1 MTAPSTTTQSNES
14 WTQALRS
21 RRVIAVVALLLAA
34 FGLGGL
40 WLWTSHR
47 TGVLQFMA
55 FLSLVGVY
63 PLTYVA
69 HLGFISKAQRQRLE
83 DDFRLLG
90 LEQEHKI
97 KATVEKLYATVYSPI
112 QFVVYIALIVLLTLP
127 VLWAWLNRASLG
139 FIEAETM
146 RLMFFAYLGAYVFSV
161 QELIRRY
168 NTFDLQPQ
176 VYSSILVRMTLA
188 VLIVFVG
195 AEVIRLGGG
204 LIDSDNPNAWVA
216 VLAFVIGSFP
226 SQGIRWFTDQTNRV
240 LAPSATA
247 REELPLNQLL
257 GISTW
262 HEARLAQMGIDDAQN
277 LAAIDIRKLLL
288 TTRFDTQVI
297 VNWIDQA
304 ILYARIGDRI
314 GRFRDAR
321 ISSFHQYRQTL
332 AKLALNTPQP
342 LTAQQLQQRQE
353 ARERLALALGMVDTD
368 ELDRLGDT
376 SDSPNYIHI
385 AEYYRRTAKVARQR
399 AQLGMEIIIGA
410 IVETDYQRA
419 VVEIERRLQDT
430 PDDAELWLNLGIAR
444 YHLEQPD
451 PALAAYDQA
460 IVLDPKLAEA
470 YYSRSLIHAQK
481 QDYTGALRDCN
492 TALGLDSTHAK
503 AFNNRGLAYLKQGY
517 LDLAIEDFDQALA
530 LDRRLAEAYLNRGV
544 AYNAQNR
551 FKQALPDFERAGL
564 LADDL
569 PELWLGWGTAL
580 LGVEDYRGAIEK
592 LSHAVLDD
600 PELAVA
606 HAKRGYA
613 YLQLGRPYFRQAR
626 SDLETALRVNPELVD
641 ALNNLGLLERAE
653 NRPEAAL
660 VHLEKALELAPE
672 QSITR
677 FSLALVYHQ
686 LGRVDEARA
695 ELEQVLA
702 LAPAD
707 SLEARQARIQL
718 ANLAATE
725 AN

>member
-1 MTAPSTTTQSNES
+1 MAS
-14 WTQALRS
+14 
-21 RRVIAVVALLLAA
+21 VALLLAA
-34 FGLGGL
+34 LGLVGL

-47 TGVLQFMA
+47 TGALQFMA

-69 HLGFISKAQRQRLE
+69 HLEFISKAQRQRLE

-97 KATVEKLYATVYSPI
+97 KETVEKLYATVYSPI
-112 QFVVYIALIVLLTLP
+112 QFIVYIVLIVMLTVT

-146 RLMFFAYLGAYVFSV
+146 RLVFFAYLGAYVFSV

-188 VLIVFVG
+188 ILIVFVG
-195 AEVIRLGGG
+195 VEVIKLGGG
-204 LIDSDNPNAWVA
+204 QIDPNDPNAWIA
-216 VLAFVIGSFP
+216 VIAFVIGIFP
-226 SQGIRWFTDQTNRV
+226 SQGIRWFTEQANRV
-240 LAPSATA
+240 LNPSATS
-247 REELPLNQLL
+247 RKELPLNQLL

-262 HEARLAQMGIDDAQN
+262 HEARLVQMGIDDAQN

-288 TTRFDTQVI
+288 TTQFDTQVI

-304 ILYARIGDRI
+304 ILYARIGDKI
-314 GRFRDAR
+314 ERFRDAK
-321 ISSFHQYRQTL
+321 ITSFHQYRQTL
-332 AKLALNTPQP
+332 AKLALNTPLP
-342 LTAQQLQQRQE
+342 LPADQEQQRRE
-353 ARERLALALGMVDTD
+353 ARERLALALGMVDVE

-419 VVEIERRLQDT
+419 VVEIEGRLQDT
-430 PDDAELWLNLGIAR
+430 PNDAELWLNLGIAR
-444 YHLEQPD
+444 YHLEQPAQ
-451 PALAAYDQA
+451 ALAAYDQA
-460 IVLDPKLAEA
+460 IALDPKLAEA

-481 QDYTGALRDCN
+481 QDYADALRDCN
-492 TALGLDSTHAK
+492 TALGLNSTHAK

-517 LDLAIEDFDQALA
+517 LDLAIGDFDQAVA

-544 AYNAQNR
+544 AYNAQSR
-551 FKQALPDFERAGL
+551 FVEALADFERAGL

-580 LGVEDYRGAIEK
+580 LGVENYRGAIDK
-592 LSHAVLDD
+592 LSRAVLDD
-600 PELAVA
+600 PERAAA

-626 SDLETALRVNPELVD
+626 SDLEAALRVNPNLVD

-660 VHLEKALELAPE
+660 DYLKRALDLDPGQYIA
-672 QSITR
+672 R

-686 LGRVDEARA
+686 LGRIDDART
-695 ELEQVLA
+695 EFEQVLA
-702 LAPAD
+702 LAPTD

-718 ANLAATE
+718 ANLADTE
-725 AN
+725 SN